1 MNSRTWRSASLI
13 FAGLAILL
21 TPIQSKAS
29 GRIVVAFDDW
39 TLGNVGFFNP
49 CEPGTFATNVA
60 AWFTEGKPGRFLAWS
75 THAGYTGTDL
85 ASAMASAGH
94 IWVVD
99 HTASFT
105 LTNLMT
111 YDGVF
116 VGGDAADTNMLIQY
130 VEAGGNVYVFSGG
143 AAANYLW
150 NGFVGHFGLEFA
162 GTTSG
167 GTIYPMISTHPIFNG
182 VDHLYGLNGTGDG
195 TGVVDLDPSDPR
207 NAVVASYQGTGLFAV
222 WDGLA
227 PVMSIRISATQG
239 DRVAEVEADWSS
251 RSNSVYQLQYA
262 LSLTISSPWANLGVP
277 ITAQGTNTGIRDAVP
292 PGQGNKFYRVYLL
305 P

>member
-1 MNSRTWRSASLI
+1 MAGSAI
-13 FAGLAILL
+13 VL
-21 TPIQSKAS
+21 TPIQSQAS

-39 TLGNVGFFNP
+39 TLGDIGFFSP

-60 AWFTEGKPGRFLAWS
+60 AWFTGGKPGRFLAWS
-75 THAGYTGTDL
+75 THPGYTGTDL
-85 ASAMASAGH
+85 ANAMASAGH
-94 IWVVD
+94 TWVVD

-116 VGGDAADTNMLIQY
+116 VGGDAADTNVLVQY

-143 AAANYLW
+143 TAANDLW

-167 GTIYPMISTHPIFNG
+167 GTVYPIVSTHPIFNG
-182 VDHLYGLNGTGDG
+182 VDHLYALNGNGNG

-207 NAVVASYQGTGLFAV
+207 NAVVASYQSTGLFAV
-222 WDGLA
+222 WDGLV
-227 PVMSIRISATQG
+227 PVMRIRVSATQG
-239 DRVAEVEADWSS
+239 GLASQVEADWNS
-251 RSNSVYQLQYA
+251 RSNRVYQLQSA
-262 LSLTISSPWANLGVP
+262 SSLTTTNPWPNLGGP
-277 ITAQGTNTGIRDAVP
+277 ITAQGTNTSILDAIL
-292 PGQGNKFYRVYLL
+292 PGQAQKYYRVYLL